1 MSDITDLDAVTLS
14 KAIHEKKL
22 GCSEVM
28 SAYLD
33 RIEKYNPR
41 INAIISM
48 KSREELIK
56 EAKLL
61 ENKEPTGWLH
71 GIPIAI
77 KDLAETKGL
86 KTTWG
91 SPIFKEHI
99 PNFDCIVS
107 QRIKNAGAI
116 VIGKTNTPEF
126 GFGSHSYNPVH
137 GVTRNPYDLTK
148 TAGGSSGGAAAALAA
163 RLLPIADG
171 SDMMGSLRNPGAYN
185 NVYGFRPSWGLVP
198 NDADGD
204 IFMQTLATSGPMAR
218 TPTDLAYLLQTLAGP
233 NPLLP
238 SNKVPEKSYTNE
250 LHKSVS
256 GMRIGWIGNWSNNYP
271 YENGVLTICEEA
283 LSVYQKM
290 GVKVEPFIPNFDTK
304 NLWKSW
310 LTLRSWAVSNG
321 MRDHYTDPI
330 KQKMLKPEVIYEIES
345 GLSLTAT
352 QIHEAS
358 VIRSNW
364 FRYLTEVFK
373 KFDAL
378 ALPSAQVFPFDIKK
392 NWPSEINNIEM
403 STYHQWMEV
412 VIPVSLVGLPAINI
426 PCGFNEQNLPMGLQL
441 FGATGSDKSI
451 LNLAQNYHLK
461 TDWPNRNRPIL

>member
-33 RIEKYNPR
+33 RIEKYNPK

-48 KSREELIK
+48 RSREELIK
-56 EAKLL
+56 ESKLL

-71 GIPIAI
+71 GIPMAI

-126 GFGSHSYNPVH
+126 GLGSHSYNPVH
-137 GVTRNPYDLTK
+137 GVTKNPYDLTK

-238 SNKVPEKSYTNE
+238 SNKLPEKSYTNE
-250 LHKSVS
+250 LHRSV
-256 GMRIGWIGNWSNNYP
+256 
-271 YENGVLTICEEA
+271 
-283 LSVYQKM
+283 
-290 GVKVEPFIPNFDTK
+290 
-304 NLWKSW
+304 
-310 LTLRSWAVSNG
+310 
-321 MRDHYTDPI
+321 
-330 KQKMLKPEVIYEIES
+330 
-345 GLSLTAT
+345 
-352 QIHEAS
+352 
-358 VIRSNW
+358 
-364 FRYLTEVFK
+364 
-373 KFDAL
+373 
-378 ALPSAQVFPFDIKK
+378 
-392 NWPSEINNIEM
+392 
-403 STYHQWMEV
+403 
-412 VIPVSLVGLPAINI
+412 
-426 PCGFNEQNLPMGLQL
+426 
-441 FGATGSDKSI
+441 
-451 LNLAQNYHLK
+451 
-461 TDWPNRNRPIL
+461 

>member
-48 KSREELIK
+48 RSREELIK

-126 GFGSHSYNPVH
+126 GLGSHSYNPVH